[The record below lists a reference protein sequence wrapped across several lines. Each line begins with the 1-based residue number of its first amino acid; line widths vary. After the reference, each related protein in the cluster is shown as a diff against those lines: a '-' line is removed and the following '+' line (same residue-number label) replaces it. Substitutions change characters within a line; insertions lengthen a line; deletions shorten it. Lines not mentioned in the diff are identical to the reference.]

1 MTEQDVIWT
10 IALSGI
16 AIVSLV
22 FIWILLGAGKSDDEA
37 GRSRASAATRRIQTG
52 LFAVLLLGFVFG
64 TWATLHNFPIPRQD
78 TALQADQVVD
88 VTARMWSWTLLPA
101 STEAGKTVEFRVTS
115 ADVNHGF
122 ALYAPDGH
130 IVIQTQAMPE
140 YTNKVLYRFDVPGT
154 YTVQCLEYC
163 GIGHAPMK
171 TTFVVAAAKGE

>member
-1 MTEQDVIWT
+1 MSDLAWYITL
-10 IALSGI
+10 ALVL
-16 AIVSLV
+16 ALALV
-22 FIWILLGAGKSDDEA
+22 FLLVAVRSREPADAVKVQKASYGYRRGLFIGLVLLGVVVAFASL
-37 GRSRASAATRRIQTG
+37 RNLPYTSASAA
-52 LFAVLLLGFVFG
+52 V
-64 TWATLHNFPIPRQD
+64 P
-78 TALQADQVVD
+78 DQVINATGHQWYWDLDRETV
-88 VTARMWSWTLLPA
+88 V
-101 STEAGKTVEFRVTS
+101 AGQPVEFRITS